1 MKKAKTRV
9 FSTVLVGTMVLSS
22 IFPGALLA
30 EENNP
35 APAETKEVSERLA
48 GENRYETAAQ
58 IALEGWEKA
67 DVAILAS
74 GLNENL
80 VDALTAAPLAKSL
93 DAPILLTRGDKV
105 PDATLEALEQLQVQ
119 EVYTVTGALKKADLE
134 KFFTDKELEIT
145 VTELGG
151 KDRFETSGNIAD
163 QLENVENVVIAYAY
177 KNADAVS
184 VASAAAIENMPILLT
199 KKNVLP
205 DPQADYLATIKDQ
218 NPQSPIP

>member
-1 MKKAKTRV
+1 M
-9 FSTVLVGTMVLSS
+9 
-22 IFPGALLA
+22 
-30 EENNP
+30 
-35 APAETKEVSERLA
+35 
-48 GENRYETAAQ
+48 
-58 IALEGWEKA
+58 
-67 DVAILAS
+67 
-74 GLNENL
+74 
-80 VDALTAAPLAKSL
+80 DALTAAPLAKSL

-134 KFFTDKELEIT
+134 KFFADKELEIT
-145 VTELGG
+145 ITELGG
-151 KDRFETSGNIAD
+151 KDRFETSANIAD

-218 NPQSPIP
+218 VQKTYVVGGEAAISPEVFAELPGTEDESKFRIAGNDRS